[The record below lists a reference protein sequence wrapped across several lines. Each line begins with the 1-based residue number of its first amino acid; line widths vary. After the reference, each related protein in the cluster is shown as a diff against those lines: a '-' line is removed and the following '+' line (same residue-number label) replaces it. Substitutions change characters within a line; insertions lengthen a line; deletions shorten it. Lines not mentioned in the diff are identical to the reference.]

1 MFKRLVKEFA
11 EELMEDWDDEKN
23 RKKIQERILDPI
35 ICYLIDKMYPYFLVS
50 STVVFILLFLMVMIL
65 FLILKK

>member
-11 EELMEDWDDEKN
+11 EELMEDWDDEKT
-23 RKKIQERILDPI
+23 RKKIQERVLDPI

-50 STVVFILLFLMVMIL
+50 STVVFILLFLMP
-65 FLILKK
+65 

>member
-1 MFKRLVKEFA
+1 MFKRLVKEFG
-11 EELMEDWDDEKN
+11 EELMEDWDDEKT
-23 RKKIQERILDPI
+23 RKKIQERVLDPI

-65 FLILKK
+65 FLVLRK

>member
-11 EELMEDWDDEKN
+11 EELMEDWDDEKT
-23 RKKIQERILDPI
+23 RKKIQERVLDPI

-65 FLILKK
+65 FLVLRK

>member
-11 EELMEDWDDEKN
+11 EELMEDWDDEKT
-23 RKKIQERILDPI
+23 RKKIQERFLDPI

-50 STVVFILLFLMVMIL
+50 STVVFILVFLMIMIL
-65 FLILKK
+65 FLLLRK